1 PRGGRQ
7 RHGNNASPSRTRRV
21 VNTNRI
27 PLKVLF
33 AIIGT
38 VLAWSSAF
46 VVIRAVLPVFAPGE
60 LAFLRQLVAVPL
72 LAIWMI
78 GQKWLWPT
86 VREWVLIAIFGLTW
100 FSIYIVALNTAEQTI
115 DAGTASFVVNIGP
128 LLIAVGAFMFLGEK
142 LSRNLIPGALIAL
155 AGVGLIARGTSSS
168 DRVDLVGVLWAL
180 VATVTYAVGVLT
192 QKPALKRLSSNQVTL
207 LGATIA
213 LIPLFWW
220 APEALT
226 TVQSAPIDA
235 IVGAV
240 WLGAIPTALGF
251 GLWGYAL
258 KRMPAGRLGVS
269 TYVVPPLVI
278 VESAILLGE
287 WPHPIA
293 IVGGLI
299 ALAGVWWSR
308 RS

>member
-1 PRGGRQ
+1 
-7 RHGNNASPSRTRRV
+7 
-21 VNTNRI
+21 
-27 PLKVLF
+27 
-33 AIIGT
+33 
-38 VLAWSSAF
+38 
-46 VVIRAVLPVFAPGE
+46 
-60 LAFLRQLVAVPL
+60 VAVPL
-72 LAIWMI
+72 LAVWMI
-78 GQKWLWPT
+78 GQKWVWPT
-86 VREWVLIAIFGLTW
+86 VREWVLITIFGLTW

-155 AGVGLIARGTSSS
+155 AGVGLIAWGTSSS

-192 QKPALKRLSSNQVTL
+192 QKPALARLSSNQVTL
-207 LGATIA
+207 LGAAIA

-220 APEALT
+220 APEAVAHAQT
-226 TVQSAPIDA
+226 APVEA
-235 IVGAV
+235 IVGAI

-293 IVGGLI
+293 IIGGLI

>member
-1 PRGGRQ
+1 
-7 RHGNNASPSRTRRV
+7 
-21 VNTNRI
+21 VNTDRI

-46 VVIRAVLPVFAPGE
+46 VVIRAVLPVFEPGE

-72 LAIWMI
+72 LAVWMI

-86 VREWVLIAIFGLTW
+86 VREWVLISIFGLTW

-155 AGVGLIARGTSSS
+155 AGVGLIAWGTSSS

-207 LGATIA
+207 LGAAIA

-220 APEALT
+220 APEAFT

-293 IVGGLI
+293 IIGGLI

-308 RS
+308 RP

>member
-1 PRGGRQ
+1 MSTERISPR
-7 RHGNNASPSRTRRV
+7 
-21 VNTNRI
+21 
-27 PLKVLF
+27 VLF

-72 LAIWMI
+72 LAVWMI
-78 GQKWLWPT
+78 GQKWVWPT

-100 FSIYIVALNTAEQTI
+100 FSTYIVALNTAELTI
-115 DAGTASFVVNIGP
+115 DAGTASFIVNIGP
-128 LLIAVGAFMFLGEK
+128 LLIAVGAFLFLGEK
-142 LSRNLIPGALIAL
+142 LSRNLLAGALIAL
-155 AGVGLIARGTSSS
+155 AGVGLIAWGTSSS
-168 DRVDLVGVLWAL
+168 DRVDLVGLLWAL

-192 QKPALKRLSSNQVTL
+192 QKPALARLSSNQVTL
-207 LGATIA
+207 LGAAIA
-213 LIPLFWW
+213 LIPLLWW
-220 APEALT
+220 APEAVAHAQT
-226 TVQSAPIDA
+226 APVEA
-235 IVGAV
+235 IVGAI

-299 ALAGVWWSR
+299 ALTGVWWSR

>member
-1 PRGGRQ
+1 M
-7 RHGNNASPSRTRRV
+7 STDRV
-21 VNTNRI
+21 TT
-27 PLKVLF
+27 KVLL

-46 VVIRAVLPVFAPGE
+46 VVIRAVLPVFSPGE

-72 LAIWMI
+72 LALWMI
-78 GQKWLWPT
+78 GQKWIWPNR
-86 VREWVLIAIFGLTW
+86 REWLLISVFGVTW
-100 FSIYIVALNTAEQTI
+100 FSTYIVALNTAELTI
-115 DAGTASFVVNIGP
+115 DAGTASFIVNIGP
-128 LLIAVGAFMFLGEK
+128 LLIAVGAFLFLSEK
-142 LSRNLIPGALIAL
+142 LPRNLLAGAAVAL
-155 AGVGLIARGTSSS
+155 AGVGLIAWGTSSS

-180 VATVTYAVGVLT
+180 VATVTYAIGVLT
-192 QKPALKRLSSNQVTL
+192 QKPALARLSSNQVTL
-207 LGATIA
+207 MGAAIA
-213 LIPLFWW
+213 LIPLLWW
-220 APEALT
+220 APDALV
-226 TVQSAPIDA
+226 TVQSAPVDA
-235 IVGAV
+235 VLGAV

-269 TYVVPPLVI
+269 TYVVPPLVV

-287 WPHPIA
+287 WPHPMA
-293 IVGGLI
+293 IVGGAV

>member
-1 PRGGRQ
+1 M
-7 RHGNNASPSRTRRV
+7 STD
-21 VNTNRI
+21 RI

-46 VVIRAVLPVFAPGE
+46 VVIRAVLPVFEPGE

-72 LAIWMI
+72 LAVWMI

-86 VREWVLIAIFGLTW
+86 AREWVLISIFGLTW

-142 LSRNLIPGALIAL
+142 LSLNLIPGALIAL
-155 AGVGLIARGTSSS
+155 AGVGLIAWGTSSS

-207 LGATIA
+207 LGAAIA

-220 APEALT
+220 APEAIT

-293 IVGGLI
+293 VLGGLI

>member
-1 PRGGRQ
+1 V
-7 RHGNNASPSRTRRV
+7 STD
-21 VNTNRI
+21 RI
-27 PLKVLF
+27 PLKVLL
-33 AIIGT
+33 ATIGT

-46 VVIRAVLPVFAPGE
+46 VVIRAVLPVFEPGE

-72 LAIWMI
+72 LAVWMI

-86 VREWVLIAIFGLTW
+86 VREWVLISIFGLTW

-128 LLIAVGAFMFLGEK
+128 LLIAIGAFMFLGEK

-155 AGVGLIARGTSSS
+155 AGVGLIAWGTSSS

-180 VATVTYAVGVLT
+180 VATLTYAVGVLT
-192 QKPALKRLSSNQVTL
+192 QKPALKRLSSNQVTF
-207 LGATIA
+207 LGGAIA

-220 APEALT
+220 APEAVT
-226 TVQSAPIDA
+226 SVQSAPIDA

-269 TYVVPPLVI
+269 TYVVPPLVV

-287 WPHPIA
+287 WPQPLAIA
-293 IVGGLI
+293 GGLI

>member
-1 PRGGRQ
+1 MSTDRI
-7 RHGNNASPSRTRRV
+7 SP
-21 VNTNRI
+21 
-27 PLKVLF
+27 KVLV

-72 LAIWMI
+72 LAVWMI
-78 GQKWLWPT
+78 GQKWVWPT

-100 FSIYIVALNTAEQTI
+100 FSTYIVALNTAELTI
-115 DAGTASFVVNIGP
+115 DAGTASFIVNIGP
-128 LLIAVGAFMFLGEK
+128 LLIAVGAFLFLGEK
-142 LSRNLIPGALIAL
+142 LSRNLLAGALIAL
-155 AGVGLIARGTSSS
+155 AGVGLIAWGTSSS
-168 DRVDLVGVLWAL
+168 DRVDLVGLLWAL

-192 QKPALKRLSSNQVTL
+192 QKPALARLSSNQVTL
-207 LGATIA
+207 LGAAIA
-213 LIPLFWW
+213 LIPLLWW
-220 APEALT
+220 APEAVAHAQT
-226 TVQSAPIDA
+226 APVEA
-235 IVGAV
+235 IVGAI

-299 ALAGVWWSR
+299 ALTGVWWSR

>member
-1 PRGGRQ
+1 M
-7 RHGNNASPSRTRRV
+7 T
-21 VNTNRI
+21 TDRI

-155 AGVGLIARGTSSS
+155 AGVGLIAWGTSSS

>member
-1 PRGGRQ
+1 
-7 RHGNNASPSRTRRV
+7 
-21 VNTNRI
+21 VNTDRI
-27 PLKVLF
+27 SLKVLF

-46 VVIRAVLPVFAPGE
+46 VVIRAVLPVFEPGE

-72 LAIWMI
+72 LAVWMI

-86 VREWVLIAIFGLTW
+86 VREWVLISIFGLTW

-155 AGVGLIARGTSSS
+155 AGVGLIAWGTSSS

-180 VATVTYAVGVLT
+180 VATLTYAVGVLT
-192 QKPALKRLSSNQVTL
+192 QKPALKRLSSNQVTF
-207 LGATIA
+207 LGGAIA

-220 APEALT
+220 APEAVT

-269 TYVVPPLVI
+269 TYVVPPLVV

-287 WPHPIA
+287 WPQPLA

>member
-1 PRGGRQ
+1 
-7 RHGNNASPSRTRRV
+7 
-21 VNTNRI
+21 
-27 PLKVLF
+27 
-33 AIIGT
+33 
-38 VLAWSSAF
+38 

-72 LAIWMI
+72 LALWMI

-86 VREWVLIAIFGLTW
+86 AREWLLIAVFGLTW
-100 FSIYIVALNTAEQTI
+100 FSTYSVALNIAERTI
-115 DAGTASFVVNIGP
+115 DAGTASFIVNIGP

-142 LSRNLIPGALIAL
+142 LPRNLVAGAFVAL
-155 AGVGLIARGTSSS
+155 AGVGLIAWGTSSS
-168 DRVDLVGVLWAL
+168 DRVDVVGVLWAL

-192 QKPALKRLSSNQVTL
+192 QKPALKRLSSNQVTF
-207 LGATIA
+207 LGAAIA

-220 APEALT
+220 APSGLVIA
-226 TVQSAPIDA
+226 QSAPVDA
-235 IVGAV
+235 ILGAI

-287 WPHPIA
+287 WPHPVA
-293 IVGGLI
+293 IVGGLV

-308 RS
+308 RG

>member
-1 PRGGRQ
+1 M
-7 RHGNNASPSRTRRV
+7 
-21 VNTNRI
+21 NTDRI

-46 VVIRAVLPVFAPGE
+46 VVIRAVLPVFEPGE

-72 LAIWMI
+72 LAVWMI

-86 VREWVLIAIFGLTW
+86 VREWVLISIFGLTW

-155 AGVGLIARGTSSS
+155 AGVGLIAWGTSSS

-192 QKPALKRLSSNQVTL
+192 QKPALERLSSNQVTL
-207 LGATIA
+207 LGAAIA

-220 APEALT
+220 APEAFT

-278 VESAILLGE
+278 LESAILLGE

>member
-1 PRGGRQ
+1 M
-7 RHGNNASPSRTRRV
+7 STD
-21 VNTNRI
+21 RI
-27 PLKVLF
+27 PLKVLV

-72 LAIWMI
+72 LAVWMI
-78 GQKWLWPT
+78 GQKWVWPT

-100 FSIYIVALNTAEQTI
+100 FSTYIVALNTAEQTI
-115 DAGTASFVVNIGP
+115 DAGTASFIVNIGP
-128 LLIAVGAFMFLGEK
+128 LLIVVGAFVFLGEK
-142 LSRNLIPGALIAL
+142 LPRNLIPGAIIAL
-155 AGVGLIARGTSSS
+155 AGVGLIAWGTSSS
-168 DRVDLVGVLWAL
+168 EHVDVTGVLWAL
-180 VATVTYAVGVLT
+180 IATVTYAIGVLT

-207 LGATIA
+207 LGAAIA

-220 APEALT
+220 APEAFAH
-226 TVQSAPIDA
+226 VQTAPADA
-235 IVGAV
+235 IVGAI

-287 WPHPIA
+287 LPHPIA

-299 ALAGVWWSR
+299 ALTGVWWSR
-308 RS
+308 RT

>member
-1 PRGGRQ
+1 M
-7 RHGNNASPSRTRRV
+7 STD
-21 VNTNRI
+21 RI

-46 VVIRAVLPVFAPGE
+46 VVIRAVLPVFEPGE

-72 LAIWMI
+72 LAVWMI

-155 AGVGLIARGTSSS
+155 AGVGLIAWGTSSS

-207 LGATIA
+207 LGAAIA

-220 APEALT
+220 APEAISAA
-226 TVQSAPIDA
+226 QSAPIDA

>member
-1 PRGGRQ
+1 VI
-7 RHGNNASPSRTRRV
+7 TD
-21 VNTNRI
+21 RI

-46 VVIRAVLPVFAPGE
+46 VVIRAVLPVFSPGE

-86 VREWVLIAIFGLTW
+86 VREWVLIAVFGLTW

-115 DAGTASFVVNIGP
+115 DAGTASFIVNIGP

-142 LSRNLIPGALIAL
+142 LPRNLLAGAVIAL
-155 AGVGLIARGTSSS
+155 AGVGLIAWGTSSS
-168 DRVDLVGVLWAL
+168 DRVDLGGVLWAL

-207 LGATIA
+207 LGAAIA
-213 LIPLFWW
+213 LIPLLWW
-220 APEALT
+220 APEAFT
-226 TVQSAPIDA
+226 HVQTAPVEA
-235 IVGAV
+235 IAGAI

>member
-1 PRGGRQ
+1 M
-7 RHGNNASPSRTRRV
+7 STD
-21 VNTNRI
+21 RI
-27 PLKVLF
+27 PLKVLL

-60 LAFLRQLVAVPL
+60 LAFLRQLVVVPL
-72 LAIWMI
+72 LAVWMI

-115 DAGTASFVVNIGP
+115 DAGTASFIVNIGP
-128 LLIAVGAFMFLGEK
+128 LLIAVGAFLFLGEK
-142 LSRNLIPGALIAL
+142 LSRNLLAGALIAL
-155 AGVGLIARGTSSS
+155 AGVGLIAWGTSSS
-168 DRVDLVGVLWAL
+168 DRVDLVGLLWAL

-192 QKPALKRLSSNQVTL
+192 QKPALTRLSSNQVTL
-207 LGATIA
+207 LGAAIA

-220 APEALT
+220 APEAFAHAQT
-226 TVQSAPIDA
+226 APVEA
-235 IVGAV
+235 IVGAI

>member
-1 PRGGRQ
+1 VSTDRI
-7 RHGNNASPSRTRRV
+7 SP
-21 VNTNRI
+21 
-27 PLKVLF
+27 KVLV

-46 VVIRAVLPVFAPGE
+46 VVIRAVLPVFEPGE

-72 LAIWMI
+72 LAVWMI
-78 GQKWLWPT
+78 GQKWVWPT

-100 FSIYIVALNTAEQTI
+100 FSTYIVALNTAELTI
-115 DAGTASFVVNIGP
+115 DAGTASFIVNIGP
-128 LLIAVGAFMFLGEK
+128 LLIAVGAFLFLGEK
-142 LSRNLIPGALIAL
+142 LSRNLLAGALIAL
-155 AGVGLIARGTSSS
+155 AGVGLIAWGTSSS
-168 DRVDLVGVLWAL
+168 DRVDLVGLLWAL

-192 QKPALKRLSSNQVTL
+192 QKPALARLSSNQVTL
-207 LGATIA
+207 LGAAIA
-213 LIPLFWW
+213 LIPLLWW
-220 APEALT
+220 APEAVAHAQT
-226 TVQSAPIDA
+226 APVEA
-235 IVGAV
+235 IVGAI

-299 ALAGVWWSR
+299 ALTGVWWSR

>member
-1 PRGGRQ
+1 
-7 RHGNNASPSRTRRV
+7 
-21 VNTNRI
+21 VNTDRI

-46 VVIRAVLPVFAPGE
+46 VVIRAVLPVFEPGE

-72 LAIWMI
+72 LAVWMI

-86 VREWVLIAIFGLTW
+86 VREWVLISIFGLTW

-155 AGVGLIARGTSSS
+155 AGVGLIAWGTSSS

-207 LGATIA
+207 LGAAIA

-220 APEALT
+220 APEAFS

-293 IVGGLI
+293 IIGGLI

-308 RS
+308 RP

>member
-1 PRGGRQ
+1 MERI
-7 RHGNNASPSRTRRV
+7 SP
-21 VNTNRI
+21 
-27 PLKVLF
+27 KVLA

-46 VVIRAVLPVFAPGE
+46 VVIRAVLPVFSPGE

-72 LAIWMI
+72 LAVWMI
-78 GQKWLWPT
+78 GQKWVWPT
-86 VREWVLIAIFGLTW
+86 RREWLLIAVFGLTW
-100 FSIYIVALNTAEQTI
+100 FSTYIVALNTAEQTI

-128 LLIAVGAFMFLGEK
+128 LLIAIGAFFFLGEK
-142 LSRNLIPGALIAL
+142 LPRNLLAGALIAL
-155 AGVGLIARGTSSS
+155 AGVGLIAWGTSSS
-168 DRVDLVGVLWAL
+168 DHVDLVGLLWAL
-180 VATVTYAVGVLT
+180 VATLTYAVGVLT
-192 QKPALKRLSSNQVTL
+192 QKPALARLSSNQVTL
-207 LGATIA
+207 LGAAIA
-213 LIPLFWW
+213 LVPLFWW
-220 APEALT
+220 APEATAHLST
-226 TVQSAPIDA
+226 APTDA
-235 IVGAV
+235 IIGAI

-293 IVGGLI
+293 IAGGAI
-299 ALAGVWWSR
+299 ALVGVWWSR

>member
-1 PRGGRQ
+1 V
-7 RHGNNASPSRTRRV
+7 STD
-21 VNTNRI
+21 RI

-46 VVIRAVLPVFAPGE
+46 VVIRAVLPVFEPGE

-72 LAIWMI
+72 LAVWMI

-155 AGVGLIARGTSSS
+155 AGVGLIAWGTSSS

-207 LGATIA
+207 LGAAIA

-220 APEALT
+220 APEAIT
-226 TVQSAPIDA
+226 AAQSAPIDA

>member
-1 PRGGRQ
+1 V
-7 RHGNNASPSRTRRV
+7 STD
-21 VNTNRI
+21 RI
-27 PLKVLF
+27 PLKVLL

-46 VVIRAVLPVFAPGE
+46 VVIRAVLPVFSPGE

-86 VREWVLIAIFGLTW
+86 VREWVLIAVFGLTW

-115 DAGTASFVVNIGP
+115 DAGTASFIVNIGP

-142 LSRNLIPGALIAL
+142 LPRNLLSGAVIAL
-155 AGVGLIARGTSSS
+155 AGVGLIAWGTSSS

-207 LGATIA
+207 LGAAIA

-220 APEALT
+220 APEAIT

-293 IVGGLI
+293 VVGGLI

>member
-1 PRGGRQ
+1 MERI
-7 RHGNNASPSRTRRV
+7 SP
-21 VNTNRI
+21 
-27 PLKVLF
+27 KVLA

-46 VVIRAVLPVFAPGE
+46 VVIRAVLPVFSPGE

-72 LAIWMI
+72 LAVWMI
-78 GQKWLWPT
+78 GQKWVWPT
-86 VREWVLIAIFGLTW
+86 RREWLLIAVFGLTW
-100 FSIYIVALNTAEQTI
+100 FSTYIVALNTAEQTI

-128 LLIAVGAFMFLGEK
+128 LLIAVGAFFFLGEK
-142 LSRNLIPGALIAL
+142 LPRNLLAGALIAL
-155 AGVGLIARGTSSS
+155 AGVGLIAWGTSSS
-168 DRVDLVGVLWAL
+168 DHVDLVGLLWAL
-180 VATVTYAVGVLT
+180 VATLTYAVGVLT
-192 QKPALKRLSSNQVTL
+192 QKPALARLSSNQVTL
-207 LGATIA
+207 LGAAIA
-213 LIPLFWW
+213 LVPLFWW
-220 APEALT
+220 APEATAHLST
-226 TVQSAPIDA
+226 APTDA
-235 IVGAV
+235 IIGAI

-278 VESAILLGE
+278 VESAMLLGE

-293 IVGGLI
+293 IAGGAI

-308 RS
+308 RT

>member
-1 PRGGRQ
+1 M
-7 RHGNNASPSRTRRV
+7 STD
-21 VNTNRI
+21 RI

-46 VVIRAVLPVFAPGE
+46 VVIRAVLPVFEPGE

-72 LAIWMI
+72 LAVWMI

-155 AGVGLIARGTSSS
+155 AGVGLIAWGTSSS

-207 LGATIA
+207 LGAAIA

-220 APEALT
+220 APDAIT

-278 VESAILLGE
+278 AESAILLGE

>member
-1 PRGGRQ
+1 M
-7 RHGNNASPSRTRRV
+7 STD
-21 VNTNRI
+21 RI
-27 PLKVLF
+27 PLKVLL

-72 LAIWMI
+72 LAVWMI

-115 DAGTASFVVNIGP
+115 DAGTASFIVNIGP
-128 LLIAVGAFMFLGEK
+128 LLIAVGAFLFLGEK
-142 LSRNLIPGALIAL
+142 LSRNLLAGALIAL
-155 AGVGLIARGTSSS
+155 AGVGLIAWGTSSS
-168 DRVDLVGVLWAL
+168 DRVDLVGLLWAL

-192 QKPALKRLSSNQVTL
+192 QKPALARLSSNQVTF
-207 LGATIA
+207 LGAAIA

-220 APEALT
+220 APEAFAHAQT
-226 TVQSAPIDA
+226 APAEA
-235 IVGAV
+235 IVGAI

-299 ALAGVWWSR
+299 ALTGVWWSR

>member
-1 PRGGRQ
+1 M
-7 RHGNNASPSRTRRV
+7 T
-21 VNTNRI
+21 TDRI

-46 VVIRAVLPVFAPGE
+46 VVIRAVLPVFEPGE

-72 LAIWMI
+72 LAVWMI

-100 FSIYIVALNTAEQTI
+100 FSIYTVALNTAEQTI

-155 AGVGLIARGTSSS
+155 AGVGLIAWGTSSS
-168 DRVDLVGVLWAL
+168 NRVDLVGVLWAL

-299 ALAGVWWSR
+299 ALSGVWWSR

>member
-1 PRGGRQ
+1 VSTDRI
-7 RHGNNASPSRTRRV
+7 SP
-21 VNTNRI
+21 
-27 PLKVLF
+27 KVLF

-72 LAIWMI
+72 LAVWMI
-78 GQKWLWPT
+78 GQKWVWPT
-86 VREWVLIAIFGLTW
+86 VREWLLIAIFGLTW
-100 FSIYIVALNTAEQTI
+100 FSTYIVALNTAELTI
-115 DAGTASFVVNIGP
+115 DAGTASFIVNIGP
-128 LLIAVGAFMFLGEK
+128 LLIAVGAFLFLGEK
-142 LSRNLIPGALIAL
+142 LSRNLLAGALIAL
-155 AGVGLIARGTSSS
+155 AGVGLIAWGTSSS
-168 DRVDLVGVLWAL
+168 DRVDLVGLLWAL
-180 VATVTYAVGVLT
+180 VATATYAVGVLT
-192 QKPALKRLSSNQVTL
+192 QKPALTRLSSNQVTL
-207 LGATIA
+207 LGAAIA

-220 APEALT
+220 APEALAHALT
-226 TVQSAPIDA
+226 SPPEA
-235 IVGAV
+235 IGGAI

-287 WPHPIA
+287 WPHPVA
-293 IVGGLI
+293 IVGGVI
-299 ALAGVWWSR
+299 ALVGVWWSR

>member
-1 PRGGRQ
+1 M
-7 RHGNNASPSRTRRV
+7 STE
-21 VNTNRI
+21 RI
-27 PLKVLF
+27 PLKVLL

-46 VVIRAVLPVFAPGE
+46 VVIRAVLPVFSPGE

-86 VREWVLIAIFGLTW
+86 VREWALISVFGLTW

-115 DAGTASFVVNIGP
+115 DAGTASFIVNIGP

-142 LSRNLIPGALIAL
+142 LPRNLLSGAVIAL
-155 AGVGLIARGTSSS
+155 AGVGLIAWGTSSS

-213 LIPLFWW
+213 LIPLLWW
-220 APEALT
+220 APEALAH
-226 TVQSAPIDA
+226 VQTAPVEA
-235 IVGAV
+235 IGGAI

-293 IVGGLI
+293 IAGGLI

>member
-1 PRGGRQ
+1 M
-7 RHGNNASPSRTRRV
+7 SSDRV
-21 VNTNRI
+21 ST
-27 PLKVLF
+27 KVLL

-46 VVIRAVLPVFAPGE
+46 VVIRAVLPVFSPGE

-72 LAIWMI
+72 LALWMI
-78 GQKWLWPT
+78 GQKWIWPNR
-86 VREWVLIAIFGLTW
+86 REWLLISVFGVTW
-100 FSIYIVALNTAEQTI
+100 FSTYIVALNTAELTI
-115 DAGTASFVVNIGP
+115 DAGTASFIVNIGP
-128 LLIAVGAFMFLGEK
+128 LLIAVGAFLFLSEK
-142 LSRNLIPGALIAL
+142 LPRNLLAGAAVAL
-155 AGVGLIARGTSSS
+155 AGVGLIAWGTSSS

-180 VATVTYAVGVLT
+180 VATVTYAIGVLT
-192 QKPALKRLSSNQVTL
+192 QKPALARLSSNQVTL
-207 LGATIA
+207 MGAAIA
-213 LIPLFWW
+213 LIPLLWW
-220 APEALT
+220 APEALV
-226 TVQSAPIDA
+226 TVQSAPVDA
-235 IVGAV
+235 VFGAI

-269 TYVVPPLVI
+269 TYVVPPLVV

-287 WPHPIA
+287 WPHPMA
-293 IVGGLI
+293 IVGGAV